1 MRFHHWPALPKRV
14 DTSISYEAGMFSRLI
29 WTVVG
34 AFVGAFLGAGTGIVG
49 AFGGVPGLIVFA
61 VIGGVIGF
69 LATPDINRI
78 RKRFGKT
85 RRKDKN

>member
-1 MRFHHWPALPKRV
+1 
-14 DTSISYEAGMFSRLI
+14 MFSRLI

-34 AFVGAFLGAGTGIVG
+34 ASVGAFFGAGTGIVG
-49 AFGGVPGLIVFA
+49 GFGGVPGLIVFT

-78 RKRFGKT
+78 RKRFGKM
-85 RRKDKN
+85 RGKDEDQ